1 MTNWLSGTLVAGM
14 VAAAVISGQPKSM
27 EAYNT
32 MPVKKADFHLT
43 EHITEGVEALN
54 QDNTTNTTGT
64 NNPAAPASDNS
75 QDKGSNTVVA
85 GQTLPPNAGEGDSP
99 NKGGQSNSSQ
109 GSGAQGGQSAD
120 AGGSKTVTAGTGRT
134 GGSGPTINGNTSLVT
149 VAEKGT
155 PAEPILGGASI
166 TMLNSQTNSQI
177 LSVIIET
184 SQGSLIV
191 VDGGL
196 GEDGDYLRSQIQA
209 RGGHVSAWFLTHPH
223 GDHVGALYKILQDGA
238 QDIQIDGIYYSMAD
252 ADWYRIHDQEEQT
265 MAISLLGTFAGL
277 PADKLHQVSRNQFFQ
292 VDDVIIQVMNDRYEL
307 SEDKGNNAGI
317 VYKML
322 INNKKVLFL
331 GDLAKAGGD
340 RLLADV
346 GAEQLQADIVQ
357 MAHHGQNGVSED
369 VYRAINPSIC
379 LWPAPSWLW
388 EHDGSKWTI
397 LQTKSWMSKLGDLK
411 HYVMK
416 DGDQVIY

>member
-1 MTNWLSGTLVAGM
+1 MVQKRMTKCFNLVLVSGM
-14 VAAAVISGQPKSM
+14 VAAAVITGRSVSP
-27 EAYNT
+27 EYNNI
-32 MPVKKADFHLT
+32 PVKKADFRLT
-43 EHITEGVEALN
+43 EYITEGVEALN
-54 QDNTTNTTGT
+54 QSLTPEA
-64 NNPAAPASDNS
+64 PAAAGAAALSGSTVAAGQARETAAQSSSDA
-75 QDKGSNTVVA
+75 GSKVIVA
-85 GQTLPPNAGEGDSP
+85 GS
-99 NKGGQSNSSQ
+99 
-109 GSGAQGGQSAD
+109 
-120 AGGSKTVTAGTGRT
+120 GRT
-134 GGSGPTINGNTSLVT
+134 GGNGPTTQVSIVT
-149 VAEKGT
+149 EGEKGT

-177 LSVIIET
+177 LSVIVET
-184 SQGSLIV
+184 GRGSLIV

-196 GEDGDYLRSQIQA
+196 GEDGDYLLSQIQA

-238 QDIQIDGIYYSMAD
+238 QGIQIDKIYYAMGD
-252 ADWYRIHDQEEQT
+252 ADWYRVHDPDEQT

-277 PADKLHQVSRNQFFQ
+277 PQDVLHQVGRNEFFE

-322 INNKKVLFL
+322 INGKKVLFL
-331 GDLAKAGGD
+331 GDLAGAGGE
-340 RLLADV
+340 RLLADC
-346 GAEQLQADIVQ
+346 GAEQLKADIVQ
-357 MAHHGQNGVSED
+357 MAHHGQNGVGED
-369 VYRAINPSIC
+369 VYRAIDPDIC
-379 LWPAPSWLW
+379 LWPTPQWLW

-397 LQTKSWMSKLGDLK
+397 LETKSWMVKLGDLK

>member
-1 MTNWLSGTLVAGM
+1 MINWLGQTLVAGAL
-14 VAAAVISGQPKSM
+14 AASVMTGQPEAV

-32 MPVKKADFHLT
+32 TSVEAVSFQKT
-43 EHITEGVEALN
+43 QHITEGVEMLN
-54 QDNTTNTTGT
+54 QNDSGNGTG
-64 NNPAAPASDNS
+64 NNVPAAPPQAPQQQPS
-75 QDKGSNTVVA
+75 GSGTIPA
-85 GQTLPPNAGEGDSP
+85 GQNQSGS
-99 NKGGQSNSSQ
+99 GQNSSVIT
-109 GSGAQGGQSAD
+109 
-120 AGGSKTVTAGTGRT
+120 AGGGRQ
-134 GGSGPTINGNTSLVT
+134 GGSGPTIVSSIVT
-149 VAEKGT
+149 EGEKGV

-177 LSVIIET
+177 LSAIIET

-196 GEDGDYLRSQIQA
+196 GEDGDYLLSQIQA

-238 QDIQIDGIYYSMAD
+238 QGIQIDGIYYSMGNE
-252 ADWYRIHDQEEQT
+252 DWYRIHDQEEQT

-277 PADKLHQVSRNQFFQ
+277 PQDKLHQVSRNQFFQ

-331 GDLAKAGGD
+331 GDLAAAGGE
-340 RLLADV
+340 RLLADC

-357 MAHHGQNGVSED
+357 MAHHGQNGVSEN

-379 LWPAPSWLW
+379 LWPTPQWLW

-397 LQTKSWMSKLGDLK
+397 LDTKSWMTKLGDLK

>member
-1 MTNWLSGTLVAGM
+1 MRQKRMTKWLSGTLVAGM
-14 VAAAVISGQPKSM
+14 VAAAIITGQP
-27 EAYNT
+27 EAQHAYNS
-32 MPVKKADFHLT
+32 MPVKKADFRLT

-54 QDNTTNTTGT
+54 QGTVADTTGID
-64 NNPAAPASDNS
+64 NAATAPTDSGQDSDN
-75 QDKGSNTVVA
+75 NTAAA
-85 GQTLPPNAGEGDSP
+85 GQ
-99 NKGGQSNSSQ
+99 
-109 GSGAQGGQSAD
+109 
-120 AGGSKTVTAGTGRT
+120 GSKTITAGSAKK
-134 GGSGPTINGNTSLVT
+134 GGSGPTTLSSIVT
-149 VAEKGT
+149 EAEKGT
-155 PAEPILGGASI
+155 QSEPILGGASI

-196 GEDGDYLRSQIQA
+196 GEDGDYLLSQIQA

-238 QDIQIDGIYYSMAD
+238 QGIQIDGIYYSMAE
-252 ADWYRIHDQEEQT
+252 ADWYRIHDPEEQT

-277 PADKLHQVSRNQFFQ
+277 PQDVLHQVSRNQFIE

-331 GDLAKAGGD
+331 GDLADAGG
-340 RLLADV
+340 RKLLADC

-357 MAHHGQNGVSED
+357 MAHHGQNGVSEE

-379 LWPAPSWLW
+379 LWPTPSWMW
-388 EHDGSKWTI
+388 DHDGSKWTI
-397 LQTKSWMSKLGDLK
+397 LETKSWMSKLGDLK